1 MINNFLE
8 TKAGKRIA
16 AGFAVFVVVVI
27 GAIIYAFMTKEPESA
42 SANNEDKT
50 GKTKESSEVRGQ
62 YDATPYS
69 GKWYSNRTDEIT
81 IELKT
86 DGTYQATA
94 WLSKGTYHLID
105 NGVMVLEDKE
115 GKTKKFKLQTKMGS
129 TVMYLKEDKE
139 EIYLYPNEEVKE
151 KMETEISEQAEAA
164 QQVVSQMWM
173 DILQQEEWENK
184 TDKRTFTLTFKDD
197 EFIQKKIEQGKKEE
211 EITYKYRIVSIDY
224 EQSSAVFV
232 MSRTDSH
239 DQKQDVVFKIKEEGS
254 KYILLGNPG
263 TFDWITTFEKSYA
276 AVTPTQ
282 DGTTRSDTVKKTT
295 ETVDKDGNKVMI
307 TEKVKG

>member
-16 AGFAVFVVVVI
+16 AGIAVFIVVVI
-27 GAIIYAFMTKEPESA
+27 GAILYAFMTKEPEPA
-42 SANNEDKT
+42 SANNKDNAEKT
-50 GKTKESSEVRGQ
+50 QESSEVRGQ

-69 GKWYSNRTDEIT
+69 GKWYSNRADEMT

-86 DGTYQATA
+86 DGTYQATD
-94 WLSKGTYHLID
+94 WLSKGTYYLVD
-105 NGVMVLEDKE
+105 NGVMVLEDTE

-129 TVMYLKEDKE
+129 TVMYLKEDEE

-164 QQVVSQMWM
+164 QQVISQMWM
-173 DILQQEEWENK
+173 DILQQEKWENK

-197 EFIQKKIEQGKKEE
+197 EFIQKKIEQGKNEE
-211 EITYKYRIVSIDY
+211 EVTYKYRIVSMDY
-224 EQSSAVFV
+224 EQSNAIFV

-239 DQKQDVVFKIKEEGS
+239 NQKQEVVFKIKEEGS

-276 AVTPTQ
+276 TVTPTQ

-295 ETVDKDGNKVMI
+295 ETVDKEGNKMII
-307 TEKVKG
+307 TEKIKG

>member
-1 MINNFLE
+1 ME

-27 GAIIYAFMTKEPESA
+27 GTIIYAFMTKEPEPTST
-42 SANNEDKT
+42 NEDNIEKT
-50 GKTKESSEVRGQ
+50 QESSEVRGQ

-69 GKWYSNRTDEIT
+69 GKWYSNRTDEMT

-86 DGTYQATA
+86 DGTYQASA

-105 NGVMVLEDKE
+105 NGVVVLEDKE
-115 GKTKKFKLQTKMGS
+115 GKKKKFKLQTKMGS
-129 TVMYLKEDKE
+129 TVMYLKEDEE

-173 DILQQEEWENK
+173 DILQQGEWENK

-197 EFIQKKIEQGKKEE
+197 EFIQKKSNKE
-211 EITYKYRIVSIDY
+211 KRGRSHLQVSNHLD
-224 EQSSAVFV
+224 
-232 MSRTDSH
+232 
-239 DQKQDVVFKIKEEGS
+239 
-254 KYILLGNPG
+254 
-263 TFDWITTFEKSYA
+263 
-276 AVTPTQ
+276 
-282 DGTTRSDTVKKTT
+282 
-295 ETVDKDGNKVMI
+295 
-307 TEKVKG
+307 

>member
-1 MINNFLE
+1 
-8 TKAGKRIA
+8 
-16 AGFAVFVVVVI
+16 
-27 GAIIYAFMTKEPESA
+27 
-42 SANNEDKT
+42 
-50 GKTKESSEVRGQ
+50 
-62 YDATPYS
+62 
-69 GKWYSNRTDEIT
+69 
-81 IELKT
+81 
-86 DGTYQATA
+86 
-94 WLSKGTYHLID
+94 
-105 NGVMVLEDKE
+105 
-115 GKTKKFKLQTKMGS
+115 
-129 TVMYLKEDKE
+129 
-139 EIYLYPNEEVKE
+139 
-151 KMETEISEQAEAA
+151 METEISEQAEAA

-173 DILQQEEWENK
+173 DILQQGEWENK

-211 EITYKYRIVSIDY
+211 EVTYKYRIISIDY

-232 MSRTDSH
+232 MSRTDSY

-263 TFDWITTFEKSYA
+263 AFDWITTFEKSYA

-295 ETVDKDGNKVMI
+295 ETVDKDGNKVII